1 MTIKELDLFAVG
13 TRRENGT
20 LSPHIITRIISDDG
34 VVGAGEMSDLSIRN
48 IPDINHLEYILRK
61 SLIGIDPSDP
71 TAIDLIVDGYK
82 GQIGAGVDIAIH
94 DLRAKSL
101 GIPIHDLYGGAYRDR
116 YKICYPI
123 FRQFEEADVAPN
135 VERVGRMLELG
146 FDLFRFYVGGNLEID
161 NQILHECRDRYG
173 DRFKVKSLDFSRRLD
188 WKSCVA
194 AVERLQWVEPILV
207 ESPAPDIPGKAK
219 VRERIRFPVS
229 EHVSDETQ
237 AIAFAEG
244 QAVDIF
250 NIATCHQGIKR
261 ARQIFAIAQATGIST
276 LIGTTQELSI
286 GTSAQAHLGAS
297 VSNLDYPGDAAGA
310 QLYIDDVVKHRV
322 QYENGYLLVPKGPGL
337 GMELDESQL
346 QKLGDR
352 QWTFMQELPLE
363 RQEDRGKVGE
373 KVQ

>member
-1 MTIKELDLFAVG
+1 MTIKEVDLYAVG

-20 LSPHIITRIISDDG
+20 LTPHVIIRLIADDG
-34 VVGAGEMSDLSIRN
+34 TVGAGEMSDLGHSPTK
-48 IPDINHLEYILRK
+48 PDIDHLEYMLRK
-61 SLIGIDPSDP
+61 ALIGADPSDP
-71 TAIDLIVDGYK
+71 TVIDPIVDGY
-82 GQIGAGVDIAIH
+82 QPPLGAGVDIAIH

-123 FRQFEEADVAPN
+123 FRQFDEAQIQPN
-135 VERVGRMLELG
+135 IDRVGRMLDLG
-146 FDLFRFYVGGNLEID
+146 FDLFRFYVGGNVDID
-161 NQILHECRDRYG
+161 DRILKGCRDAYG
-173 DRFKVKSLDFSRRLD
+173 DRFSVKSLDFSRRLD

-229 EHVSDETQ
+229 EHVSNEAQ
-237 AIAFAEG
+237 AIEFAEG

-261 ARQIFAIAQATGIST
+261 SRQIFAIAQATGIAN

-286 GTSAQAHLGAS
+286 GTAAQAHLGAS
-297 VSNLDYPGDAAGA
+297 VPNLEYPGDAAGA
-310 QLYIDDVVKHRV
+310 QLYLDDVVKDRV

-346 QKLGDR
+346 EKLGDR
-352 QWTFMQELPLE
+352 QWGFLKGSPLQ
-363 RQEDRGKVGE
+363 RQEDHRAYSKS
-373 KVQ
+373 

>member
-1 MTIKELDLFAVG
+1 
-13 TRRENGT
+13 
-20 LSPHIITRIISDDG
+20 
-34 VVGAGEMSDLSIRN
+34 MSDLGHSPTK
-48 IPDINHLEYILRK
+48 PDIDHLEYMLRK
-61 SLIGIDPSDP
+61 ALIGADPSDP
-71 TAIDLIVDGYK
+71 TVIDPIVDGY
-82 GQIGAGVDIAIH
+82 QPPLGAGVDIAIH

-123 FRQFEEADVAPN
+123 FRQFDEAQIQPN
-135 VERVGRMLELG
+135 IDRVGRMLDLG
-146 FDLFRFYVGGNLEID
+146 FDLFRFYVGGNVDID
-161 NQILHECRDRYG
+161 DRILRGCRDAYG
-173 DRFKVKSLDFSRRLD
+173 DRFSVKSLDFSRRLD

-229 EHVSDETQ
+229 EHVSNEAQ
-237 AIAFAEG
+237 AIEFAEG

-261 ARQIFAIAQATGIST
+261 SRQIFAIVQATGIAN

-286 GTSAQAHLGAS
+286 GTAAQAHLGAS
-297 VSNLDYPGDAAGA
+297 VPNLEYPGDAAGA
-310 QLYIDDVVKHRV
+310 QLYLDDVVKDRV

-337 GMELDESQL
+337 GMELDERQL
-346 QKLGDR
+346 EKLGDR
-352 QWTFMQELPLE
+352 QWGFLKGSPLQ
-363 RQEDRGKVGE
+363 RQEDHRPTAKA
-373 KVQ
+373 KVQRQSEGCLAHLIIPSADIH